1 MKNIKKIAAILSM
14 FLFCI
19 MSLSAQTER
28 MKFMGIPIAGSP
40 IQMGE
45 KLKAKGFVFKEK
57 ISNHIREYSGIFA
70 GSNVVV
76 DIVSTSNVVWKILVE
91 YPEASSFS
99 RLESDYEDMVGQFKK
114 KYGEPTEH
122 FEFFSK
128 PYYNSSLKFEI
139 KAKQFYAASQ
149 RVL

>member
-45 KLKAKGFVFKEK
+45 KLKAK
-57 ISNHIREYSGIFA
+57 
-70 GSNVVV
+70 
-76 DIVSTSNVVWKILVE
+76 
-91 YPEASSFS
+91 
-99 RLESDYEDMVGQFKK
+99 
-114 KYGEPTEH
+114 
-122 FEFFSK
+122 
-128 PYYNSSLKFEI
+128 
-139 KAKQFYAASQ
+139 
-149 RVL
+149 

>member
-45 KLKAKGFVFKEK
+45 KLKAKGFV
-57 ISNHIREYSGIFA
+57 
-70 GSNVVV
+70 GST
-76 DIVSTSNVVWKILVE
+76 DIV
-91 YPEASSFS
+91 
-99 RLESDYEDMVGQFKK
+99 RG
-114 KYGEPTEH
+114 
-122 FEFFSK
+122 
-128 PYYNSSLKFEI
+128 
-139 KAKQFYAASQ
+139 
-149 RVL
+149 